1 MTQHEKSDRQVVLT
15 QLICFLFATVLGF
28 SADLFGA
35 DFRQIIYKFVDAIFI
50 TGTIL
55 VAMKLARE
63 GWDMPAAGYT
73 LLSIAW
79 GVFFLAKDFQQQEVG
94 SDILASS
101 FYFLLPSMILITFY
115 GRFSIF
121 IKIITLISILPAL
134 ISLIYVK
141 METSSQ
147 AYLLWRKISYQSVHI
162 VSLFWGLFIYR
173 MRRENDVSSNS

>member
-1 MTQHEKSDRQVVLT
+1 MTQHEKSDRQVVFAQLT
-15 QLICFLFATVLGF
+15 CFLLATILGF

-35 DFRQIIYKFVDAIFI
+35 EFRQIIYKFVDAIFI

-79 GVFFLAKDFQQQEVG
+79 GVFFLAKDFQQQDVG

-101 FYFLLPSMILITFY
+101 FYFLLPSMILIAFY
-115 GRFSIF
+115 GRFPLF
-121 IKIITLISILPAL
+121 IKIVGLITILPAL
-134 ISLIYVK
+134 IGLIYVK

-147 AYLLWRKISYQSVHI
+147 AYIIWRKVSYQSVHI
-162 VSLFWGLFIYR
+162 VSLFWGFFFYVMHKRNNLK
-173 MRRENDVSSNS
+173 RE